1 MILLFLQ
8 SIVILCHHANAWSV
22 IPARRSG
29 SLLVGSLHTA
39 SSSLLFAK
47 EDHGECKDSTTDS
60 ASSSLSRKPVTG
72 DVVTFTF
79 ESFEPISDMVLE
91 PPLFDTEGTRQLVL
105 NGGNYL
111 PGLHKLLSTMTPGE
125 SVTDGVNI
133 DAGYGAY
140 KKELAF
146 DVSTSDFGDMDTSQI
161 KIGTMLQMQNG
172 VQCRVTKIENDKW
185 TLDANH
191 PLAGAA
197 YGISVKLDTVE
208 NGPTTNVKY
217 VMNGAK
223 DDKYKVATFGLGC
236 FWGGELMFQRV
247 PGVISTSVGYTQG
260 TKENPTYEEVCSGMT
275 GHTEA
280 VQVAYDPTVISF
292 ADLLAMYFTNHDPT
306 QGMRQGNDAGTQYR
320 SGVYCKDKE
329 QYDMTLTAKKA
340 YQEAL
345 GSTRGEITSEIPE
358 DFNVPYYF
366 AEDYHQQYLAKP
378 GSRPYCSAQPT
389 GTAMP
394 EIWLKENGAK
404 LSGSFWNTYGPRPGC
419 TIGVPNEPIPLE
431 TALKA

>member
-1 MILLFLQ
+1 MMLLLLQ
-8 SIVILCHHANAWSV
+8 TIVILCHHANAWSV

-140 KKELAF
+140 KKELVF

-208 NGPTTNVKY
+208 NGPTTNVEY

-260 TKENPTYEEVCSGMT
+260 TKENPTYEEVCTGST

-280 VQVAYDPTVISF
+280 IQVVFDPAQVSYESLVQQVLDRLDDDVYKLNQV
-292 ADLLAMYFTNHDPT
+292 
-306 QGMRQGNDAGTQYR
+306 GNDRGTQYR
-320 SGVYCKDKE
+320 SGVYYHDDE
-329 QYDMTLTAKKA
+329 QREVAGKLFG
-340 YQEAL
+340 QL
-345 GSTRGEITSEIPE
+345 GSDDKVAQTELKEATI
-358 DFNVPYYF
+358 YYK
-366 AEDYHQQYLAKP
+366 AEDYHQQYLLKGGQSAK
-378 GSRPYCSAQPT
+378 
-389 GTAMP
+389 
-394 EIWLKENGAK
+394 KEAK
-404 LSGSFWNTYGPRPGC
+404 ETIRCYG
-419 TIGVPNEPIPLE
+419 
-431 TALKA
+431 